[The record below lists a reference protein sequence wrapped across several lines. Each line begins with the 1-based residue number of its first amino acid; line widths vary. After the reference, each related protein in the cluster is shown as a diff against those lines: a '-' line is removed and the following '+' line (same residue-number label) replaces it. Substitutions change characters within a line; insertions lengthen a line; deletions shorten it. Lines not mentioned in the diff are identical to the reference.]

1 MHDSS
6 MAVRNSLNSR
16 ILSDSSDI
24 VSNAASFSNL
34 LRTYR
39 IFSVDNLSHVD
50 SIEVRPKTYLNQ
62 PTNGGQA
69 SLN

>member
-16 ILSDSSDI
+16 ILSDSSGM

-39 IFSVDNLSHVD
+39 VFSAENLSYID
-50 SIEVRPKTYLNQ
+50 SIQGPQQKLT
-62 PTNGGQA
+62 
-69 SLN
+69 